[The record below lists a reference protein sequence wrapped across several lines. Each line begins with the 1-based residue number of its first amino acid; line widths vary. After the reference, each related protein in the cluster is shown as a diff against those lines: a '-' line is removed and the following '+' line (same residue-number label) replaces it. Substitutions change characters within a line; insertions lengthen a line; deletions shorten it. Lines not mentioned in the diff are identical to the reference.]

1 MKYRVWVFGWSSR
14 QHPGGRSSTH
24 ASRQHILRF
33 REGYARKCDYDYR
46 PRLGLNMGEEGG
58 VDEQEN
64 VQHEQEENRPCPQQK
79 EEVGKR
85 KGSGEDMA
93 KVRNITSDIQK

>member
-1 MKYRVWVFGWSSR
+1 
-14 QHPGGRSSTH
+14 
-24 ASRQHILRF
+24 
-33 REGYARKCDYDYR
+33 
-46 PRLGLNMGEEGG
+46 MGEEGG